1 MGFVRGLIKHC
12 LAITALISSSDT
24 KAQDLTCLTHELRHA
39 FGEQASTIDAIK
51 LNQAFLKGCL
61 FPSNFG
67 SGSIVR
73 GAVPDGGVPPR
84 VCGSD
89 LFRVRDVRFS
99 IWVDETFSP
108 K

>member
-1 MGFVRGLIKHC
+1 
-12 LAITALISSSDT
+12 
-24 KAQDLTCLTHELRHA
+24 
-39 FGEQASTIDAIK
+39 
-51 LNQAFLKGCL
+51 L